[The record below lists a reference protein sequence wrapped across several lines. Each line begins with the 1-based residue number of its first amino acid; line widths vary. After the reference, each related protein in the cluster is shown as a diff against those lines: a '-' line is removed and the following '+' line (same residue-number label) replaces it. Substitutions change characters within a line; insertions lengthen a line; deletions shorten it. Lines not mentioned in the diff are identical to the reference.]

1 VRHVP
6 RDKPPAEPG
15 RQDWYRLV
23 DKECPRRPPLPS
35 SRAGGFGPRSPLVLT
50 HVSSTHDRRTQRMR
64 TLHGASGQMRRTLQ
78 QSGRHTLLEWSLGLA
93 RAHPVVDD
101 ALMEKRLEQGVAA
114 LGLLPSLAARGGAW
128 IRSQAAKRGRR
139 LAAGWRGRRQPTNA
153 RIRRQPTWKER
164 EARNE
169 ARCGR
174 VVARLETRLARLG
187 VRLAALPSA
196 RSEPSC

>member
-1 VRHVP
+1 MRHVP

-64 TLHGASGQMRRTLQ
+64 TLHGASGQMGRTLQ

-101 ALMEKRLEQGVAA
+101 ALMEATRTGSSRLGAAA
-114 LGLLPSLAARGGAW
+114 LPCRP
-128 IRSQAAKRGRR
+128 GRR
-139 LAAGWRGRRQPTNA
+139 LD
-153 RIRRQPTWKER
+153 
-164 EARNE
+164 
-169 ARCGR
+169 
-174 VVARLETRLARLG
+174 
-187 VRLAALPSA
+187 
-196 RSEPSC
+196 SEPSCQTVQAAGRRVEEQAATHQRPDSEAAHLERTRGSE